1 MPWKVPLLLLHLPAL
16 NPTQLQREKSD
27 PQKYIF
33 YSTDKSTWGKVTLI
47 FFFFFFRR
55 KSTWLPLPPMFSSA
69 TASFLELPLFPEGFV
84 GFPLHTSSTIRN
96 QLNSVQFQD
105 LDAFTSSK
113 RIIKEYQ
120 RWCLIRRACNT
131 GFFSLSII
139 RPCRDLIILKP
150 QSSLNKTHWKEG
162 ITKYFFFFHRSCWAY
177 FPHH

>member
-16 NPTQLQREKSD
+16 NQTQLQREKSD

-47 FFFFFFRR
+47 VFFFFRR
-55 KSTWLPLPPMFSSA
+55 KSTWFPLPPMFSSA

-120 RWCLIRRACNT
+120 RWCFIGRACKT
-131 GFFSLSII
+131 GFFLS
-139 RPCRDLIILKP
+139 R
-150 QSSLNKTHWKEG
+150 SSGPAETLLFWDPKVL
-162 ITKYFFFFHRSCWAY
+162 
-177 FPHH
+177 